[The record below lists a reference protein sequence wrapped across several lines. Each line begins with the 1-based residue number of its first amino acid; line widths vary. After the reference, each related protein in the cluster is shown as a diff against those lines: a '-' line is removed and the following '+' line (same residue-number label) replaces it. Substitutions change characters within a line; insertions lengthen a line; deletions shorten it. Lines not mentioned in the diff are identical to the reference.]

1 METRKKYMKLSYA
14 NGYRLV
20 VWDEAGLQKSY
31 TFVTN
36 FMTAVA
42 MLVLQRKG
50 YTEITD
56 PI

>member
-20 VWDEAGLQKSY
+20 VWDEVGLQKSY
-31 TFVTN
+31 TFVTSL
-36 FMTAVA
+36 MTVVA

>member
-14 NGYRLV
+14 NGYRLI

-36 FMTAVA
+36 LMTALA

-50 YTEITD
+50 YTEIKD

>member
-20 VWDEAGLQKSY
+20 VWDEDGLQKSY

>member
-1 METRKKYMKLSYA
+1 METRKKYM

-42 MLVLQRKG
+42 MLVLKRKG